1 MFYKEFIMTLF
12 SYAQAIVMHY
22 LSKKIPLIIILR
34 IYGTAHIEICGLF
47 FCFPILVLCSIKRLL
62 NQ

>member
-1 MFYKEFIMTLF
+1 MTLF

-47 FCFPILVLCSIKRLL
+47 FCFPILVPGSIKRLL